1 MATISSK
8 PSFGNPTLEQKFD
21 VITARIRELA
31 PVLVAYSGGVDST
44 LVLKIGAMA
53 IGDDCIGVTAQS
65 ESLADDEFEEAVR
78 IAGDHGMRQELIRYS
93 ELAIE
98 NYANNP
104 VNRCYLCKHELYTRL
119 GDLAK
124 QFNVNAVL
132 DGTNADDHGDYR
144 PGLEAVQ
151 ELNVVS
157 VLREADMHKD
167 EIREMARALDL
178 PNWNKPAGACL
189 SSRIPYGEKIDA
201 VKLKQVAD
209 GEKFLRGL
217 GFDLV
222 RVRHHDKIARIEVTA
237 DEIAR
242 FSDPELRDK
251 IVDFMRSIGF
261 QFVTV
266 DLTGYRT
273 GSLNEVIR

>member
-8 PSFGNPTLEQKFD
+8 PNFGNPALTHKFD
-21 VITARIRELA
+21 AITARIRELA

-53 IGDDCIGVTAQS
+53 VGDDCIGVTAQS

-98 NYANNP
+98 NYADNP

-132 DGTNADDHGDYR
+132 DGTNGRGDEAKASVGDGQPVPATAADHR
-144 PGLEAVQ
+144 AVPD
-151 ELNVVS
+151 V
-157 VLREADMHKD
+157 
-167 EIREMARALDL
+167 
-178 PNWNKPAGACL
+178 
-189 SSRIPYGEKIDA
+189 A
-201 VKLKQVAD
+201 VD
-209 GEKFLRGL
+209 GVFA
-217 GFDLV
+217 LV
-222 RVRHHDKIARIEVTA
+222 RGHDEHARSGEA
-237 DEIAR
+237 LAA
-242 FSDPELRDK
+242 
-251 IVDFMRSIGF
+251 
-261 QFVTV
+261 
-266 DLTGYRT
+266 
-273 GSLNEVIR
+273 